1 MIVFIPQVTFF
12 SKYFCKGTFNLR
24 LSAVSIMATWDILS
38 ASPLQST
45 TSDTPTTQQRFPCP
59 THQDA
64 GESHTPCISR
74 WVGWNPWRMQT
85 GGTVAAGPHV
95 LSPGSGGWPCSPSK
109 PCAVGEVVHTT
120 PASCACRTHSHRE
133 PGTSDSRAHG
143 PAPPVVK
150 VLDSAPRLP
159 HGVPTNA
166 TTLEMAQKP
175 WPWLPSPA
183 IPQQQC
189 PQAHH
194 QGCSAG
200 AHLPCGPGS
209 DACDSSDL
217 RATGSDNK
225 GAQVAPLANGGTGN
239 GCFSAI
245 TSQLRWEEAK
255 RVCSITTY
263 CKTKS
268 L

>member
-12 SKYFCKGTFNLR
+12 PKYFFKGTFNLR
-24 LSAVSIMATWDILS
+24 LSAVSIMETWDILS

-64 GESHTPCISR
+64 GESNTPCISR
-74 WVGWNPWRMQT
+74 WVGCNPWRMQT
-85 GGTVAAGPHV
+85 GATVAAGPHV

-109 PCAVGEVVHTT
+109 PCAVGEVAHTT
-120 PASCACRTHSHRE
+120 PASCACRTHGHRE
-133 PGTSDSRAHG
+133 PGTSDSRAHDG

-150 VLDSAPRLP
+150 AVDSAPRLP

-189 PQAHH
+189 PQAHTPGMQCRGPPSLWPRQWCRWQQWPQSH
-194 QGCSAG
+194 RQWQQGCTNG
-200 AHLPCGPGS
+200 T
-209 DACDSSDL
+209 SSKWGNRKWL
-217 RATGSDNK
+217 LLSYNQS
-225 GAQVAPLANGGTGN
+225 AQVRGSETCVL
-239 GCFSAI
+239 
-245 TSQLRWEEAK
+245 
-255 RVCSITTY
+255 
-263 CKTKS
+263 
-268 L
+268 